1 MKYRVEDI
9 VPINIKDH
17 LVENQEMYFGSK
29 EANPEEISSSICK
42 GAIILGA
49 NKVLI
54 DSYKGW
60 HYICGN
66 IDWFKVKTIDKV
78 NENNIFKTVWDFP
91 EAGLNF
97 FRWEVMSRIFSE
109 ATFSCSDNRITHT
122 FGNIPKDFDLLKHI
136 EFLGKWKRII
146 GFKFKKNV

>member
-54 DSYKGW
+54 D
-60 HYICGN
+60 
-66 IDWFKVKTIDKV
+66 
-78 NENNIFKTVWDFP
+78 
-91 EAGLNF
+91 
-97 FRWEVMSRIFSE
+97 
-109 ATFSCSDNRITHT
+109 
-122 FGNIPKDFDLLKHI
+122 
-136 EFLGKWKRII
+136 
-146 GFKFKKNV
+146 